1 MSENG
6 RAGAAR
12 LNGARPGGAAAR
24 SGSGGGAEAARSG
37 SGGSAE
43 AATSGPRI
51 VVVGGGIA
59 GQTLCERLR
68 ERDADLHIT
77 LVCAEPH
84 LPYDRVH
91 LSDLLAPDAPESPL
105 GELQLRPDEWY
116 ADNRIEVLLDT
127 RVERIDLPAHELL
140 LASGDALAYDKLAL
154 ATGSQPLMPP
164 IPGIDLDGVYV
175 YRGPEDTAAIR
186 AAAPNASHA
195 AVIGG
200 GLLGLEAARGVQAQG
215 CPVTVVHL
223 MDRLMERQLDA
234 GAARMLLPAMEELG
248 MEVSLERRTEELLGT
263 DGRVRGLRFADG
275 EELEADL
282 VAVSIGIRPEKGLAE
297 HAGIDCN
304 RGIIVDDR
312 LCTSE
317 PDVVALGEC
326 AEHHGVVYGIVAP
339 IYEHA
344 KVAADT
350 LLERDGDEYRGSL
363 PWAKLKV
370 AEVDLVSIG
379 DVEGD
384 SGATSALAGR
394 REYRKIA
401 MRNGRMAGAILLG
414 DIRGSE
420 ALLEAVRSGEQV
432 EDPLARLAEAA
443 EAGPE
448 DLPDEAQV
456 CDCNGVCK
464 GEIVRA
470 VVEEG
475 MSSKQEVMSV
485 TRAGTGCGSC
495 KPLVAELVTI
505 AGGSD
510 EPAFMCPCRR
520 QTREF
525 VVEQIMSNGYEAVSE
540 VSDACGTG
548 RECGLCKPAL
558 AYLVSQINDNRH
570 REERGARHINDRVHA
585 NIQNDGTFSVV
596 PRMRGGVTSSDELR
610 RIADAAD
617 KYHVRMIKITGGQRI
632 DLLGVEKEDLPAIWE
647 DIGMPSGHA
656 YGKAVRT
663 VKSCVGTDFCRFGL
677 GDSIKL
683 GVELEG
689 EWEGLHTPAKV
700 KSGVSGCPR
709 NCAEATVKDIG
720 VVAIEGGWQVY
731 VGGAAGGTVRK
742 GDVLATVETPA
753 EAKRVA
759 TAFLQLYR
767 EHASF
772 KERSY
777 DFVPR
782 FGLEQVR
789 ERVLD
794 EDSQAALLERFR
806 LAKSAAAAADPW
818 LERRE
823 PYHRRQF
830 TDLDAVQLTP
840 PGSPGANGHAGH
852 GSRSGEP
859 AGREPE
865 LVGPPPE
872 GVL

>member
-1 MSENG
+1 VSTNGHHFGANGNGG
-6 RAGAAR
+6 RAA
-12 LNGARPGGAAAR
+12 NDR
-24 SGSGGGAEAARSG
+24 SPAPKR
-37 SGGSAE
+37 
-43 AATSGPRI
+43 
-51 VVVGGGIA
+51 VVIVGGGIA
-59 GQTLCERLR
+59 GQSLCERLR
-68 ERDADLHIT
+68 ERDSDVQVT

-91 LSDLLAPDAPESPL
+91 LSDLLSDEEPSGPL

-116 ADNRIEVLLDT
+116 DDNGVEVLVDT
-127 RVERIDLPAHELL
+127 KVERIDLPGHELEL
-140 LASGDALAYDKLAL
+140 SNGDTVAYDKLAL
-154 ATGSQPLMPP
+154 AIGSQPLMPP
-164 IPGIDLDGVYV
+164 IPGIDLEGVYA
-175 YRGPEDTAAIR
+175 YRGPTDTAAIR
-186 AAAPNASHA
+186 AAAAEATHA

-234 GAARMLLPAMEELG
+234 GAASMLLPAMEELD
-248 MEVSLERRTEELLGT
+248 MEVSLERQTEEILADD
-263 DGRVRGLRFADG
+263 DGHVRGLRFSDG
-275 EELEADL
+275 EELAADL
-282 VAVSIGIRPEKGLAE
+282 VAVSIGIRPEKELAE

-326 AEHHGVVYGIVAP
+326 AEHRGVVYGIVAP

-384 SGATSALAGR
+384 GGATSALAER

-401 MRNGRMAGAILLG
+401 MRDGRMVGAILLG
-414 DIRGSE
+414 DTRGTE
-420 ALLEAVRSGEQV
+420 ALLEAVRSGERV
-432 EDPLARLAEAA
+432 DDPLARLAEAA

-448 DLPDEAQV
+448 ELPDEAQV

-464 GEIVRA
+464 GDIVRA
-470 VVEEG
+470 VTEDG

-495 KPLVAELVTI
+495 KPLVADIVAI

-510 EPAFMCPCRR
+510 EPAYLCPCRK

-525 VVEQIMSNGYEAVSE
+525 VAEQIMSNGHDAVSE
-540 VSDACGTG
+540 VSEACGTG

-570 REERGARHINDRVHA
+570 REERSARHINDRVHA

-596 PRMRGGVTSSDELR
+596 PRMRGGVTNSDQLR

-617 KYHVRMIKITGGQRI
+617 KYDVGMIKVTGGQRI
-632 DLLGVEKEDLPAIWE
+632 DLLGVKKDDLPAIWE

-656 YGKAVRT
+656 YGKAVRQ

-731 VGGAAGGTVRK
+731 VGGAAGGSVRK
-742 GDVLATVETPA
+742 GDVIATVETA
-753 EAKRVA
+753 EESKRVA
-759 TAFLQLYR
+759 TAFLQYYR

-772 KERSY
+772 KERTY

-782 FGLEQVR
+782 VGLEELQ
-789 ERVLD
+789 EQVLD
-794 EDSQAALLERFR
+794 EDNQATLLERFR
-806 LAKSAAAAADPW
+806 LAKTAAAARDPW
-818 LERRE
+818 LERRD
-823 PYHRRQF
+823 PYHERQF
-830 TDLDAVQLTP
+830 TDLDSIQLP
-840 PGSPGANGHAGH
+840 QAGGNGANGHGD
-852 GSRSGEP
+852 EP
-859 AGREPE
+859 GDSESVAEERELE

-872 GVL
+872 GER

>member
-1 MSENG
+1 MSTNG
-6 RAGAAR
+6 HR
-12 LNGARPGGAAAR
+12 LNGRGESHPSAADR
-24 SGSGGGAEAARSG
+24 SAA
-37 SGGSAE
+37 
-43 AATSGPRI
+43 PMHV

-59 GQTLCERLR
+59 GQSLCERLR
-68 ERDADLHIT
+68 ERDADVRVT

-91 LSDLLAPDAPESPL
+91 LSDLLAGEEPTGPL
-105 GELQLRPDEWY
+105 GELQLRPEEWY
-116 ADNRIEVLLDT
+116 DDNRINVLTDT
-127 RVERIDLPAHELL
+127 KVERIDPYAHELEL
-140 LASGDALAYDKLAL
+140 STGDTLGYDKLAL
-154 ATGSQPLMPP
+154 AIGSQPLLPP
-164 IPGIDLDGVYV
+164 IPGIDLDGVYA
-175 YRGPEDTAAIR
+175 YRGPSDTAAIR
-186 AAAPNASHA
+186 AAAANASHA

-234 GAARMLLPAMEELG
+234 GAASMLLPAMEELD
-248 MEVSLERRTEELLGT
+248 MEVTLERQTEELLGE

-275 EELEADL
+275 EELAADL
-282 VAVSIGIRPEKGLAE
+282 VAVSIGIRPDKELAE

-312 LCTSE
+312 LRTSE
-317 PDVVALGEC
+317 PDVLALGEC
-326 AEHHGVVYGIVAP
+326 AEHRGVVYGIVAP

-384 SGATSALAGR
+384 GGATSALAER

-401 MRNGRMAGAILLG
+401 MRAGRMVGAILLG
-414 DIRGSE
+414 DTRGAE
-420 ALLEAVRSGEQV
+420 GLLEAVRSGEQV
-432 EDPLARLAEAA
+432 GDPLARLAEAA

-448 DLPDEAQV
+448 DLPEGAQV

-464 GEIVRA
+464 GDIVRA
-470 VVEEG
+470 VTEEG
-475 MSSKQEVMSV
+475 MSSKQEVMRV

-495 KPLVAELVTI
+495 KPLVADIVAI
-505 AGGSD
+505 AGGSE
-510 EPAFMCPCRR
+510 EPAYLCPCRK
-520 QTREF
+520 QAREF
-525 VVEQIMSNGYEAVSE
+525 VAEEIMANGYEAVSE
-540 VSDACGTG
+540 VSEACGTG

-570 REERGARHINDRVHA
+570 REERSARHINDRVHA

-596 PRMRGGVTSSDELR
+596 PRMRGGVTNSAQLR

-617 KYHVRMIKITGGQRI
+617 KYGVRMIKVTGSQRI
-632 DLLGVEKEDLPAIWE
+632 DLLGVQKEDLPAIWE

-656 YGKAVRT
+656 YGKAIRM

-683 GVELEG
+683 GVELESA
-689 EWEGLHTPAKV
+689 WEGLHTPAKV

-742 GDVLATVETPA
+742 GDVLATVESA
-753 EAKRVA
+753 DEAKRIA

-767 EHASF
+767 EHGSF
-772 KERSY
+772 KERTY

-782 FGLEQVR
+782 FGLEEVQAQVLH
-789 ERVLD
+789 EK
-794 EDSQAALLERFR
+794 SQADLIERYR
-806 LAKSAAAAADPW
+806 LAKTAAAARDPW

-830 TDLDAVQLTP
+830 ASLDSVELPQAGIP
-840 PGSPGANGHAGH
+840 AANGNGNGNSGDEAADDGH
-852 GSRSGEP
+852 P
-859 AGREPE
+859 ADRELELE
-865 LVGPPPE
+865 LVGPPRE
-872 GVL
+872 DG

>member
-1 MSENG
+1 MSTNSN
-6 RAGAAR
+6 GAA
-12 LNGARPGGAAAR
+12 P
-24 SGSGGGAEAARSG
+24 SGVESSSDPA
-37 SGGSAE
+37 
-43 AATSGPRI
+43 RI
-51 VVVGGGIA
+51 VIVGGGIA
-59 GQTLCERLR
+59 GQSLCERLR
-68 ERDADLHIT
+68 ERDPDVQVT

-91 LSDLLAPDAPESPL
+91 LSDLLSADEPSGPL
-105 GELQLRPDEWY
+105 GDLQLRPEEWY
-116 ADNRIEVLLDT
+116 EDNRIDVLVGT
-127 RVERIDLPAHELL
+127 KVERIDLPGRELEL
-140 LASGDALAYDKLAL
+140 SNGETLGYDKLAL
-154 ATGSQPLMPP
+154 AIGSQPLLPP
-164 IPGIDLDGVYV
+164 IPGIDLDGVYA
-175 YRGPEDTAAIR
+175 YRGPTDTTAIR
-186 AAAPNASHA
+186 AAAAAASQA

-234 GAARMLLPAMEELG
+234 GAARMLLPAMEELD
-248 MEVSLERRTEELLGT
+248 MEVTLERQTEEILGEA
-263 DGRVRGLRFADG
+263 GHVRGLRFADG

-282 VAVSIGIRPEKGLAE
+282 VAVSIGIRPEKELAE
-297 HAGIDCN
+297 RAGIDCN
-304 RGIIVDDR
+304 RGILVDDR
-312 LCTSE
+312 LRTSE
-317 PDVVALGEC
+317 PDVLALGEC
-326 AEHHGVVYGIVAP
+326 AEHRGVVYGIVAP

-344 KVAADT
+344 KVAAAT
-350 LLERDGDEYRGSL
+350 LLDHDGDEYRGSL

-384 SGATSALAGR
+384 GGATSALAER

-401 MRNGRMAGAILLG
+401 MRDGRMVGAILLG
-414 DIRGSE
+414 DTRGTE
-420 ALLEAVRSGEQV
+420 ALLEAVRSGERV

-448 DLPDEAQV
+448 ELPAEAQV

-464 GEIVRA
+464 GDIVRA
-470 VVEEG
+470 VTEDG

-495 KPLVAELVTI
+495 KPLVADLVAI

-510 EPAFMCPCRR
+510 EPAYLCPCRK
-520 QTREF
+520 QTRER
-525 VVEQIMSNGYEAVSE
+525 VAEQIMENGYEAVSE
-540 VSDACGTG
+540 VSEACGTG

-570 REERGARHINDRVHA
+570 REERSARHINDRVHA

-596 PRMRGGVTSSDELR
+596 PRMRGGVTNSDQLR

-617 KYHVRMIKITGGQRI
+617 KYGVRMIKVTGGQRI
-632 DLLGVEKEDLPAIWE
+632 DLLGVKKDDLPAIWE

-656 YGKAVRT
+656 YGKAVRQ

-677 GDSIKL
+677 GDAIQL
-683 GVELEG
+683 GVDLEY

-720 VVAIEGGWQVY
+720 IVAIEGGWQVY
-731 VGGAAGGTVRK
+731 AGGAAGGSVRK
-742 GDVLATVETPA
+742 GDVIATVATTE

-759 TAFLQLYR
+759 TAFLQYYR

-772 KERSY
+772 KERTY

-782 FGLEQVR
+782 IGLEELQAQ
-789 ERVLD
+789 VLD
-794 EDSQAALLERFR
+794 EAEQVALLERFR
-806 LAKSAAAAADPW
+806 LAKTAAAARDPW
-818 LERRE
+818 LERRA
-823 PYHRRQF
+823 PYHQRQF
-830 TDLDAVQLTP
+830 TDLDSVVLPQA
-840 PGSPGANGHAGH
+840 GANGANGHGPDPAEAAGDEAD
-852 GSRSGEP
+852 SPGE
-859 AGREPE
+859 ARELE

-872 GVL
+872 GER